1 MAGRT
6 SQKSCEAEPR
16 VLPSQSLL
24 QEDDPE
30 PPSQQLQATG
40 SRGSEPRSNL
50 DLSRGPLVALEY
62 LPFFR
67 TYGQLLAEEELAP
80 RPEVCRDR
88 GGDQSIREE
97 DSEPPSGFFPYY
109 RSKEERF
116 PSLALPGRWCA
127 GSRDPPAWRELQA
140 CCCCRTTVSGRCS
153 AGPAGPDLIS
163 GLSHSPTR
171 CPTLLASAGHS
182 RDSGLDA
189 LVYSDVAFGGQAL
202 CAPGFVPYYR
212 SPEECLRTSPGPPAC
227 PLWGQEST
235 GKLPGPG
242 AASLRRNRCWGR
254 QGRPKN
260 GPQHLMIST
269 QAVKWLAVRL
279 PELSSPWTWSWPGTA
294 AFRPSFSPRRE
305 DSKPRQAP
313 LLGWKEDPAPC

>member
-1 MAGRT
+1 MAMGLSPQAARQT

-30 PPSQQLQATG
+30 PPSQQLQAAG
-40 SRGSEPRSNL
+40 SRGSEPHSNL

-127 GSRDPPAWRELQA
+127 GSRDPPARRELQA
-140 CCCCRTTVSGRCS
+140 CCCCRTTVNGRCS
-153 AGPAGPDLIS
+153 VSWGGHRGCRVQGALSQGPTP
-163 GLSHSPTR
+163 
-171 CPTLLASAGHS
+171 
-182 RDSGLDA
+182 
-189 LVYSDVAFGGQAL
+189 
-202 CAPGFVPYYR
+202 
-212 SPEECLRTSPGPPAC
+212 
-227 PLWGQEST
+227 QE
-235 GKLPGPG
+235 
-242 AASLRRNRCWGR
+242 A
-254 QGRPKN
+254 
-260 GPQHLMIST
+260 
-269 QAVKWLAVRL
+269 
-279 PELSSPWTWSWPGTA
+279 
-294 AFRPSFSPRRE
+294 
-305 DSKPRQAP
+305 
-313 LLGWKEDPAPC
+313 

>member
-1 MAGRT
+1 MELP
-6 SQKSCEAEPR
+6 SLPR
-16 VLPSQSLL
+16 LLPSQSLL

-30 PPSQQLQATG
+30 PPSRQLQ
-40 SRGSEPRSNL
+40 
-50 DLSRGPLVALEY
+50 Y

-67 TYGQLLAEEELAP
+67 TYGQLLAEEEPAP

-97 DSEPPSGFFPYY
+97 DSEPPSGFFPHY

-116 PSLALPGRWCA
+116 PSLALPGRWCS
-127 GSRDPPAWRELQA
+127 GSRDPPTRRELRA
-140 CCCCRTTVSGRCS
+140 CCRCRTTAGCLNPSS

-171 CPTLLASAGHS
+171 CPTLLVSAGHS

-189 LVYSDVAFGGQAL
+189 PVSSDVAFGGQAL

-227 PLWGQEST
+227 PLWGTSQ
-235 GKLPGPG
+235 KP
-242 AASLRRNRCWGR
+242 
-254 QGRPKN
+254 
-260 GPQHLMIST
+260 
-269 QAVKWLAVRL
+269 
-279 PELSSPWTWSWPGTA
+279 SP
-294 AFRPSFSPRRE
+294 
-305 DSKPRQAP
+305 
-313 LLGWKEDPAPC
+313 

>member
-1 MAGRT
+1 MTDGTPFSSQT
-6 SQKSCEAEPR
+6 SRKSCEAEPR

-30 PPSQQLQATG
+30 PPCQQLQAAG

-127 GSRDPPAWRELQA
+127 GSRDPPAGRELQA

-153 AGPAGPDLIS
+153 VSWGGHR
-163 GLSHSPTR
+163 GRRVH
-171 CPTLLASAGHS
+171 CPRAPHPRRLDQAPEVGWGSWSSVLLDKGTEP
-182 RDSGLDA
+182 
-189 LVYSDVAFGGQAL
+189 GG
-202 CAPGFVPYYR
+202 
-212 SPEECLRTSPGPPAC
+212 
-227 PLWGQEST
+227 
-235 GKLPGPG
+235 
-242 AASLRRNRCWGR
+242 
-254 QGRPKN
+254 
-260 GPQHLMIST
+260 
-269 QAVKWLAVRL
+269 RL
-279 PELSSPWTWSWPGTA
+279 PQSQLGHLLRECVLSLMTL
-294 AFRPSFSPRRE
+294 SFLIQDR
-305 DSKPRQAP
+305 K
-313 LLGWKEDPAPC
+313 